1 NGCSESVA
9 WRSHRTLPVR
19 LLFDR
24 GTLLLESPPPELDAV
39 ALPEVRWDP
48 RVLAHRAPAHRTYA
62 IVSELRRRGVALTDA
77 PRPTL
82 GPPSAFRSLPDLR
95 PYQD

>member
-1 NGCSESVA
+1 M
-9 WRSHRTLPVR
+9 R

-24 GTLLLESPPPELDAV
+24 GTLLLESPPPDLDAT

-62 IVSELRRRGVALTDA
+62 IASELRRRGVALTDA

-82 GPPSAFRSLPDLR
+82 GPPSAFRSLPDLSSAPTSTPR
-95 PYQD
+95 SPPGGSPPAAA